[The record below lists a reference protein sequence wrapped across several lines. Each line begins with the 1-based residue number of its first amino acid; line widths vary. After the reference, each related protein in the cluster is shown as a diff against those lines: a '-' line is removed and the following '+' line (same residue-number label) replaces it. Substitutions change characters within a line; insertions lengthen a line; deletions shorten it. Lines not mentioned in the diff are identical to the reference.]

1 MNDKQTERA
10 KFTKS
15 QRRREERRR
24 AQWETFPQ
32 RILRKIDELD
42 MSEETIDAVYMEIIL
57 AKPAPEVVVEIRD
70 EIVRMIARRK
80 KIGTKSVP
88 VRFDSETR
96 INVMNAQIRLNMEIR
111 LLECALVAAVEYLG
125 GENDAEDD

>member
-1 MNDKQTERA
+1 MSDKQAERA

-24 AQWETFPQ
+24 VQWETFPQ
-32 RILRKIDELD
+32 RILRKIDEFG
-42 MSEETIDAVYMEIIL
+42 MAEEIMDVVSVEIMR
-57 AKPAPEVVVEIRD
+57 AKPTTEAVGELKD
-70 EIVRMIARRK
+70 EIMRMIARRK
-80 KIGTKSVP
+80 KIGAESVP
-88 VRFDSETR
+88 VRFDSEAHV
-96 INVMNAQIRLNMEIR
+96 NVMNARIRLNMEIR